1 VSATRV
7 LVAEDEAIIR
17 MDLVEMLRE
26 LGYQVVGEA
35 ADGATAARLVDELQP
50 DVVLL
55 DIAMPVIDGLTVA
68 EQIAGGPAVVMVTA
82 FSQVAAVQRAADVG
96 ALGYLVKPFSAKD
109 LRPAIEIAVARR
121 DQMRQ
126 LEREAVDARERL
138 AARILVEQAKGRL
151 QERHGWGEAEAFAW
165 LRRQA
170 MDSRTSL
177 ASVAEQVLQDSI

>member
-1 VSATRV
+1 
-7 LVAEDEAIIR
+7 

-35 ADGATAARLVDELQP
+35 ADGATAREMAAQLEP

-55 DIAMPVIDGLTVA
+55 DIAMPVLDGLTVA
-68 EQIAGGPAVVMVTA
+68 EHIAGGPAVVMVTA
-82 FSQVAAVQRAADVG
+82 FSQEASVRRAAEVG
-96 ALGYLVKPFSAKD
+96 AMGYLVKPFGASD
-109 LRPAIEIAVARR
+109 LRPAIEIAIARR

-126 LEREAVDARERL
+126 LEREAQDARERL

-165 LRRQA
+165 LRKEA
-170 MDSRTSL
+170 MDGRRSL